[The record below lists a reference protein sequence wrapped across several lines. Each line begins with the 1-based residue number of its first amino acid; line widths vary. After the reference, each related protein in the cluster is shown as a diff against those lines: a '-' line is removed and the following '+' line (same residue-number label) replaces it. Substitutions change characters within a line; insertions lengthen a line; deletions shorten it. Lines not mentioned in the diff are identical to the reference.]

1 MPIAE
6 CVKWAWAPGR
16 LARLTQA
23 TRHRPGR
30 PSTTGTRLMS
40 TLPGCLR
47 YRQECLFQTVP
58 CISRLRNSCSRR
70 RCKAKGKDMPLVQI
84 LLTLVFYI
92 WLFLVLWLLWI
103 SSQRLLKLL
112 QTLTDIA
119 LKTAEAAH
127 KTAETVY
134 HVHEEDPKK

>member
-70 RCKAKGKDMPLVQI
+70 RCRAKGKDMPLVQI
-84 LLTLVFYI
+84 LLTSVFYI
-92 WLFLVLWLLWI
+92 WLFLMLWLLWVI
-103 SSQRLLKLL
+103 SQRVLRLL
-112 QTLTDIA
+112 QLLIETAQETAETA
-119 LKTAEAAH
+119 LKTAKALS
-127 KTAETVY
+127 
-134 HVHEEDPKK
+134 EEPKK